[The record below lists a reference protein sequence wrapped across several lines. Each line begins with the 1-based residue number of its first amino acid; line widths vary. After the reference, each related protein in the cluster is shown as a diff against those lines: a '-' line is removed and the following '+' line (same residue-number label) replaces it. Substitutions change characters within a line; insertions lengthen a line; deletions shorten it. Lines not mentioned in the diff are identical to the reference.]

1 MEKITEK
8 QRAFLDVLITN
19 AVEKVIVK
27 KDLTSNSDVYQI
39 VDEVAERL
47 RYPVTGG
54 RYGCDNNIEKKTH
67 TRRGYVKINR
77 ASESPFT
84 LSKGGF

>member
-1 MEKITEK
+1 MEKTTEK

-27 KDLTSNSDVYQI
+27 KDLASNSDVYQI
-39 VDEVAERL
+39 IDEVAERL

-54 RYGCDNNIEKKTH
+54 RYGQPA
-67 TRRGYVKINR
+67 RPLNR
-77 ASESPFT
+77 TSQSPFT

>member
-8 QRAFLDVLITN
+8 QRAFLDVLVTN
-19 AVEKVIVK
+19 AVEKVIIK

-47 RYPVTGG
+47 RYPGTGG
-54 RYGCDNNIEKKTH
+54 RYGQPA
-67 TRRGYVKINR
+67 RPLNR
-77 ASESPFT
+77 TSQSPFT

>member
-19 AVEKVIVK
+19 AGEKGIVK

-54 RYGCDNNIEKKTH
+54 RYGQPA
-67 TRRGYVKINR
+67 RPLNR
-77 ASESPFT
+77 TSQSPFT

>member
-54 RYGCDNNIEKKTH
+54 RYGQPA
-67 TRRGYVKINR
+67 RPLNR
-77 ASESPFT
+77 TSQSPFT

>member
-8 QRAFLDVLITN
+8 QRAFLDVLVTN
-19 AVEKVIVK
+19 AVEKVIIK

-54 RYGCDNNIEKKTH
+54 RYGQPA
-67 TRRGYVKINR
+67 RPLNR
-77 ASESPFT
+77 TSQSPFT

>member
-1 MEKITEK
+1 MEKQQTEK
-8 QRAFLDVLITN
+8 RAFLDVLINN

-47 RYPVTGG
+47 RHPVTGG
-54 RYGCDNNIEKKTH
+54 RYGQPA
-67 TRRGYVKINR
+67 RPLNR
-77 ASESPFT
+77 TSQSPFT
-84 LSKGGF
+84 MSKGGF

>member
-1 MEKITEK
+1 MEKQQTEK
-8 QRAFLDVLITN
+8 RAFLDVLINN
-19 AVEKVIVK
+19 AVEKAIVK

-39 VDEVAERL
+39 IEEVAERL

-54 RYGCDNNIEKKTH
+54 RYGQPA
-67 TRRGYVKINR
+67 RPLNR
-77 ASESPFT
+77 TSQSPFT

>member
-8 QRAFLDVLITN
+8 QRAFLDVLVTN

-54 RYGCDNNIEKKTH
+54 RYGQPA
-67 TRRGYVKINR
+67 RPLNR
-77 ASESPFT
+77 TSQSPFT

>member
-8 QRAFLDVLITN
+8 QRAFLDVLVTN
-19 AVEKVIVK
+19 AVEKVIIK

-54 RYGCDNNIEKKTH
+54 SYGQPA
-67 TRRGYVKINR
+67 RPLNR
-77 ASESPFT
+77 SSQSPFP